1 MLRIC
6 TLCLKNTVLR
16 DTKCVKKLTKT
27 IAFLGKKPGL
37 FYFWDQ
43 FFLGSTKKGSTYPD
57 LQFLGNFR
65 EKSKKFPT
73 PTVSKKLSEISPNF
87 PKKLR
92 ALLPDLQLRTGNFC
106 RF

>member
-1 MLRIC
+1 MIGGF
-6 TLCLKNTVLR
+6 KN
-16 DTKCVKKLTKT
+16 
-27 IAFLGKKPGL
+27 
-37 FYFWDQ
+37 
-43 FFLGSTKKGSTYPD
+43 GSTYPD

>member
-1 MLRIC
+1 MSAAISRLAEGF
-6 TLCLKNTVLR
+6 KKYFFV
-16 DTKCVKKLTKT
+16 TKS
-27 IAFLGKKPGL
+27 I
-37 FYFWDQ
+37 
-43 FFLGSTKKGSTYPD
+43 GSTYPD

>member
-1 MLRIC
+1 MIKLLELKVSRKNQYFEKILFSN
-6 TLCLKNTVLR
+6 TLVFQIKVRSSYGPL
-16 DTKCVKKLTKT
+16 
-27 IAFLGKKPGL
+27 A
-37 FYFWDQ
+37 
-43 FFLGSTKKGSTYPD
+43 GSTYPD

-87 PKKLR
+87 PKNLR

>member
-1 MLRIC
+1 MQF
-6 TLCLKNTVLR
+6 
-16 DTKCVKKLTKT
+16 LTESASKDKIEFMYT
-27 IAFLGKKPGL
+27 
-37 FYFWDQ
+37 
-43 FFLGSTKKGSTYPD
+43 KGSTYPD

-87 PKKLR
+87 PQKLR